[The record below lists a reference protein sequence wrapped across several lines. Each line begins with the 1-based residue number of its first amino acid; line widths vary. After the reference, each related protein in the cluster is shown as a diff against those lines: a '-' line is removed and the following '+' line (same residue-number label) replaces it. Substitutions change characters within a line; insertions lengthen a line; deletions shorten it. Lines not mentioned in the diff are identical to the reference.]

1 MNANVGDHPEG
12 PNPVTTVQEVQH
24 SSSFDKTSP
33 VIGGPNTQT
42 DNPQSV
48 SLGENIE
55 LSAQSASDIHSPPPS
70 HPNGSLPSAPQT
82 LDQTTKDPAA
92 PSQISTP
99 ASTLMTNPMTSGID
113 DSSNSPTAPAE
124 AMAADQNSSIPNASA
139 DQANQGKGESLAS
152 VESAANVPV
161 QGDSSI
167 AENPTL
173 SATATPNQNNS
184 KLNADPSA
192 SFPDQSSQIQPTD
205 GQKLAPEIQTSPQA
219 IKNPQLAETSHSQ
232 VAADANAPKLGPN
245 SNHVPPSII
254 GSGDTL
260 PARHPMTDLSDL
272 PRVSRR
278 PLEPDANSPSDKKE
292 DSIPDT
298 AKEDFT
304 SDVNANRNH
313 TAGSNDKPLDSGQE
327 QKDDIQDKTEQSSDA
342 VLPPA
347 KLTSTVPNLS
357 QPGSSVVKAE
367 VQEANSNALNDA
379 QQPSSDSGETE
390 ATKPEQSLPKP
401 EPEEMSNASEQQKDQ
416 QLQQTNQLQQ
426 TEDPKSNSPPDDQR
440 TKEDNADRME
450 DSEDGKPF
458 GASSETR
465 SVPKHLPKV
474 AKNRPENARVFI
486 GNLASEYTTPSDI
499 VKVFHKYGTLIEEP
513 VLRRSF
519 GFVQYSTSDAAKA
532 AVLGEQGRIIGG
544 IPIDLSIA
552 DNREVRK
559 GAHIVN
565 NTPFQHPKPGFNRHG
580 RTRDRDMA
588 GGFGAG
594 GGPPR
599 KRRRSIS
606 PVGSRK
612 GGVHPPQFRRHRP
625 EPRNGVFMRILCM
638 SPTAKVYARHCET
651 MFKQMT
657 GSKADVLFIVAANLG
672 DALGRAMR
680 DQIPY
685 VMVVASKDVE
695 DGTCTIRTL
704 EKTGYEKS
712 GRGNGVIPLRE
723 AIEVCLIER
732 GTIMPPQMNQGLHPP
747 QQQQQQ
753 QQQFVGGLGVGG
765 VGLNPGVGRPVGPGA
780 GYARGGMIGTAQWLV
795 QGGAGEG
802 GGMDSGKP
810 GWMSGGPR
818 APHPS
823 NMRMHG
829 NAGVNASMGMG
840 AGASGMGGMGN
851 NGLSGGGNNTGG
863 FGYGAGGAGSG
874 MDPSARGGGNGGYG
888 QVGMGLGGN
897 NAGPAG
903 LNQMQGLMGGP
914 ARNDMYNTTG
924 GLSVGG
930 GFGGPGGVTSGQDY
944 GRSNAQMGY
953 GGMGGYGQGG
963 GFNNSDPRLPNQ
975 GLGGRMS
982 GSGNRDN
989 EYDPAMVG
997 HGGRGGDYSDWGRDQ
1012 ERDLYGGGN
1021 VGGNGRDGGGNNNGA
1036 QGFRSGNT
1044 NGGYGLGRSGNEVG
1058 QGLYGG
1064 PNSSGASGRDMGS
1077 GQGYDG
1083 GMYSGNNGQ
1092 SGGGGYGGMYG
1103 GTGSGSGG
1111 MGYRTGNDGQ
1121 MGLGGNRGRHNAG
1134 GGQQGYDDGSH
1145 YGGGRQGGGGT
1156 DAVQRGNPDGHG
1168 NSVGGS
1174 GPTGGNNNNGGDS
1187 RRGGAAGSA
1196 TMDLGKISNLIS
1208 AFQQQKQQP
1217 GPQIPAGAA
1226 GGGQPGGRGVGGG
1239 GAGAGGAPGSGAGAA
1254 GGNPRLMAG
1263 NMSQILADPAVQQA
1277 IQNIGGTGRLGLAVG
1292 ASGGMPNGQPPM
1304 NMGSLGMGM
1313 GGLGNM
1319 WGGPPPQG
1327 GPGQGAQGQ
1336 PQGQGQQ
1343 QPPIGGRR
1351 DTQMGPTS
1359 RPQPYY

>member
-1 MNANVGDHPEG
+1 MTANVGDHPER
-12 PNPVTTVQEVQH
+12 PNPVNMVQEVQH
-24 SSSFDKTSP
+24 SPNFDKASP
-33 VIGGPNTQT
+33 ITGGPNTQT
-42 DNPQSV
+42 DNPQFV
-48 SLGENIE
+48 SLGSNIE

-70 HPNGSLPSAPQT
+70 HSNGSPRSAPQT
-82 LDQTTKDPAA
+82 LDQSTKDPTA

-99 ASTLMTNPMTSGID
+99 SSALMTNVTTSGID

-124 AMAADQNSSIPNASA
+124 AMAADQNSSTPSAST
-139 DQANQGKGESLAS
+139 DQAKQGKAESLAS
-152 VESAANVPV
+152 GESAANVPV
-161 QGDSSI
+161 QGDSAI
-167 AENPTL
+167 AENPST
-173 SATATPNQNNS
+173 SATAAPYQNDS
-184 KLNADPSA
+184 KLNADSSA
-192 SFPDQSSQIQPTD
+192 SFPDQSSQIPPADSQQP
-205 GQKLAPEIQTSPQA
+205 APEAQDPPQA
-219 IKNPQLAETSHSQ
+219 IKNSQPAEPSGSQL
-232 VAADANAPKLGPN
+232 AADAEAPKLGSD
-245 SNHVPPSII
+245 SNHVPLSTN

-278 PLEPDANSPSDKKE
+278 PLEHEANSPSDKKE
-292 DSIPDT
+292 ESIPDT
-298 AKEDFT
+298 AKET
-304 SDVNANRNH
+304 NSSELNANH
-313 TAGSNDKPLDSGQE
+313 IAGSNDKPSDSGEE
-327 QKDDIQDKTEQSSDA
+327 QKDDTQDKTSNA
-342 VLPPA
+342 VLPPS

-367 VQEANSNALNDA
+367 VQEANANASNDA
-379 QQPSSDSGETE
+379 QQPSSDSGEIE
-390 ATKPEQSLPKP
+390 AAKSEQSLPKP
-401 EPEEMSNASEQQKDQ
+401 EPEEMSNASEQQNDQ
-416 QLQQTNQLQQ
+416 QLQQTNQQQQ
-426 TEDPKSNSPPDDQR
+426 TEDPKSNSPPDDQK
-440 TKEDNADRME
+440 TKEGNVDKME
-450 DSEDGKPF
+450 DNEEGKPF
-458 GASSETR
+458 GTSSENR
-465 SVPKHLPKV
+465 PLPKHLPKV

-519 GFVQYSTSDAAKA
+519 GFVQYSTADAAKA

-580 RTRDRDMA
+580 RTRDREMA

-732 GTIMPPQMNQGLHPP
+732 GTIMPPQMNQGLQPP
-747 QQQQQQ
+747 QQQHQQQQQ

-765 VGLNPGVGRPVGPGA
+765 VGLNPGVGRPVGPGP
-780 GYARGGMIGTAQWLV
+780 GFARGGMIGTAQWLV
-795 QGGAGEG
+795 QGGGSEG

-840 AGASGMGGMGN
+840 AGASGMSGMGN
-851 NGLSGGGNNTGG
+851 NGLSGGANNAGG
-863 FGYGAGGAGSG
+863 YGYGAGGG
-874 MDPSARGGGNGGYG
+874 MDPSARGSGNGGYG
-888 QVGMGLGGN
+888 QVAMGLGGN
-897 NAGPAG
+897 NPGPGG

-914 ARNDMYNTTG
+914 PRNDMYNTTG
-924 GLSVGG
+924 GMSVGG
-930 GFGGPGGVTSGQDY
+930 GFGGPGGGTSVQDY
-944 GRSNAQMGY
+944 GRGNAQMGY

-963 GFNNSDPRLPNQ
+963 GFNNSDPRLPSQ
-975 GLGGRMS
+975 GLGGRMGGN
-982 GSGNRDN
+982 GSRDN
-989 EYDPAMVG
+989 EYDPAMAA
-997 HGGRGGDYSDWGRDQ
+997 HGGRGDYYSDWGRDQ
-1012 ERDLYGGGN
+1012 ERDLYSGGGL
-1021 VGGNGRDGGGNNNGA
+1021 GGSGHDGGGNNNGT
-1036 QGFRSGNT
+1036 QGFRTGSN
-1044 NGGYGLGRSGNEVG
+1044 NGGYGLGRNGNEVG

-1064 PNSSGASGRDMGS
+1064 ANNSGASGRDMGS
-1077 GQGYDG
+1077 GQGSDG
-1083 GMYSGNNGQ
+1083 GLYGGNNAQG
-1092 SGGGGYGGMYG
+1092 SGGGYGGMYG
-1103 GTGSGSGG
+1103 SAGGASGG
-1111 MGYRTGNDGQ
+1111 MGYRTGNDGH
-1121 MGLGGNRGRHNAG
+1121 MGLGGNRGRQNAG
-1134 GGQQGYDDGSH
+1134 GPQQGYDDGSL
-1145 YGGGRQGGGGT
+1145 YGGGRQGGGGP
-1156 DAVQRGNPDGHG
+1156 DPGQRGNPGGHG
-1168 NSVGGS
+1168 NGGGGS
-1174 GPTGGNNNNGGDS
+1174 GPNGGNNNNGGDS
-1187 RRGGAAGSA
+1187 RRAGAAGST

-1217 GPQIPAGAA
+1217 GQPGSQMPGGGT
-1226 GGGQPGGRGVGGG
+1226 GGGQPGGRGS
-1239 GAGAGGAPGSGAGAA
+1239 GAGSGGAPGSGGGAA
-1254 GGNPRLMAG
+1254 GGNPRLMTG

-1277 IQNIGGTGRLGLAVG
+1277 IQNIGGAGRLGLGIGV
-1292 ASGGMPNGQPPM
+1292 SGGMPNGQPPM
-1304 NMGSLGMGM
+1304 NMGNLGMSM

-1327 GPGQGAQGQ
+1327 GAGQGAQGQ
-1336 PQGQGQQ
+1336 SQGQSQQ

-1359 RPQPYY
+1359 GPQPYY